1 MCVADSSMEIPVRKS
16 AVTAS
21 RRVDLQRR
29 HLKCMVLSRTDV
41 ALLLGPVPMRL
52 CLQPVLATN
61 LLNKP
66 PRERTKDDVRVLA
79 LVWSASWYGVME
91 MGLCVCCCCAGVLDS
106 AVHGDVPVF
115 LQHAAF
121 LHDGSYVRVVL

>member
-1 MCVADSSMEIPVRKS
+1 MWLCVAVCGCVWLCVADSSMEIPVRKS
-16 AVTAS
+16 AVTTS

-29 HLKCMVLSRTDV
+29 LLKCMVLSRTDV

-79 LVWSASWYGVME
+79 LVWSASWW
-91 MGLCVCCCCAGVLDS
+91 A
-106 AVHGDVPVF
+106 
-115 LQHAAF
+115 
-121 LHDGSYVRVVL
+121 